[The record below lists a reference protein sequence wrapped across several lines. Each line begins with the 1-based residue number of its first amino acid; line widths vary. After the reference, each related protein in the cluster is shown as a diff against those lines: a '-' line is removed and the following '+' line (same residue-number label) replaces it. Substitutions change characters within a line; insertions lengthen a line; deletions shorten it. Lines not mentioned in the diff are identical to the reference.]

1 MAPMGS
7 DIPPYVLLGC
17 GYVGTRLAQSLLAD
31 GARVRVCARRA
42 GPLEPLRA
50 LGAEVGYLD
59 ASRPQMFQSALHGVP
74 APVVVYSIPG
84 VPTLPAGEA
93 ARRAATAAQRAGA
106 RAFIY
111 LSSSAVYGRTD
122 PSSTEEW
129 VDEDSAVATSDPEA
143 QMRLADEMSVQ
154 AVGQAGLRTVVLR
167 LGAIYGPPLGPTQA
181 GRGVR
186 QRLRAGQY
194 KLWDGGRFH
203 FSRIFVDDLV
213 RIIRAAAERA
223 PQNALYV
230 VGDNHPCRQG
240 EYGRW
245 LAQHLGLPEPPEV
258 DAFGAQGPR
267 QALRGRRLRNT
278 RLKQELQIE
287 LGYPTYAEG
296 ERQIDAIEKGAPL
309 DALRMHGHAPPP
321 GAPAS
326 PPPAPT
332 SEAAP
337 APSAEVQPAPAPVQA
352 AAPAPAWPRAL
363 GQEDLAQALGLPAA
377 GVRLV
382 RLRPGQSAP
391 VGPGYLVLMGR
402 PVASLDGKTL
412 RLTRLELV
420 PPGTALHAAERD
432 ETGGRAT
439 EGIELLAI
447 GEPSREPAQRP
458 AEEAGEPPGSKPP
471 G

>member
-1 MAPMGS
+1 MASMGS

-50 LGAEVGYLD
+50 IGAEVGYLD

-167 LGAIYGPPLGPTQA
+167 LGAIYGPPLGTTQP

-230 VGDNHPCRQG
+230 VGDDHPCRQG

-267 QALRGRRLRNT
+267 HALRGRRLRNT

-287 LGYPTYAEG
+287 LAYPTYAEG

-321 GAPAS
+321 GAPAG

-337 APSAEVQPAPAPVQA
+337 APPEEVKQAPAPVQA
-352 AAPAPAWPRAL
+352 QAPAWPRAL

-382 RLRPGQSAP
+382 RLVPGQSAP

-420 PPGTALHAAERD
+420 PPGTALQAPERD
-432 ETGGRAT
+432 ETGGRSVET
-439 EGIELLAI
+439 VELLAI
-447 GEPSREPAQRP
+447 AEPANEP
-458 AEEAGEPPGSKPP
+458 AKEPPGSKPQS
-471 G
+471 

>member
-1 MAPMGS
+1 MAG
-7 DIPPYVLLGC
+7 DVPPYVLLGC

-42 GPLEPLRA
+42 GPLEPLRV

-122 PSSTEEW
+122 PCSTEEW
-129 VDEDSAVATSDPEA
+129 VDEDTAVATSDPEA
-143 QMRLADEMSVQ
+143 QMRLSDEMSVQ
-154 AVGQAGLRTVVLR
+154 SVGMSGLRTVILR
-167 LGAIYGPPLGPTQA
+167 LGAIYGPPLGPTQP

-203 FSRIFVDDLV
+203 FSRIFIDDLV

-230 VGDNHPCRQG
+230 VGDDHPCRQG

-245 LAQHLGLPEPPEV
+245 LAKHLGLPEPPEV

-278 RLKQELQIE
+278 RLKQELQLE
-287 LGYPTYAEG
+287 LAYPTYAEG
-296 ERQIDAIEKGAPL
+296 ERQIDAVEQGTPL
-309 DALRMHGHAPPP
+309 DSLRMHGHAPPP
-321 GAPAS
+321 GAAAPGSAPS
-326 PPPAPT
+326 APT
-332 SEAAP
+332 GEP
-337 APSAEVQPAPAPVQA
+337 APSPPEAVKPPP
-352 AAPAPAWPRAL
+352 PPAWPRPV
-363 GQEDLAQALGLPAA
+363 GPEDLAQAIGLPAA

-382 RLRPGQSAP
+382 RLGPGQSAP
-391 VGPGYLVLMGR
+391 IGPGYLVLWGR
-402 PVASLDGKTL
+402 PVATLDGKPVP
-412 RLTRLELV
+412 LTRLELV
-420 PPGTALHAAERD
+420 PPGTAVHVAERD

-439 EGIELLAI
+439 EAVELLAI
-447 GEPSREPAQRP
+447 TEPPGRPHGEP
-458 AEEAGEPPGSKPP
+458 PPGSKPQS
-471 G
+471 